1 MANLKAELEE
11 RKYNRL
17 STEEKKKHQEEVRNE
32 GIIQAMLAQKE
43 AKKTQDKE
51 VCLEID
57 DPGAA
62 NKVAEDG
69 AVTFQDSSEFLK
81 LSVQLNSAR
90 TKPENKLGEGGF
102 YIKLLDPSTFENTIK
117 IIQMQDANDEG
128 NTLIQTFHMKDKK
141 ETTQA
146 STTMSQALQ
155 SDQGVVIIDTQP
167 GKQSII
173 QNVNSDIS
181 KTISQIAAG
190 YAIRKNEVLKMAPG
204 DKQFHIV
211 TWNLDKGINNMK
223 TFQTREEADK
233 AFANDFGEMPRLL
246 ICGETG
252 DVVQAVGERN
262 QQDQILGMFYTQR
275 YQGKYFGR
283 P

>member
-1 MANLKAELEE
+1 MNLEQMANLKAELEE

-146 STTMSQALQ
+146 SITMSQAL
-155 SDQGVVIIDTQP
+155 
-167 GKQSII
+167 
-173 QNVNSDIS
+173 
-181 KTISQIAAG
+181 
-190 YAIRKNEVLKMAPG
+190 
-204 DKQFHIV
+204 
-211 TWNLDKGINNMK
+211 
-223 TFQTREEADK
+223 
-233 AFANDFGEMPRLL
+233 
-246 ICGETG
+246 
-252 DVVQAVGERN
+252 
-262 QQDQILGMFYTQR
+262 
-275 YQGKYFGR
+275 
-283 P
+283 